1 MPLMGQ
7 KYTKPRLLTKV
18 NAWAGDESLL
28 AGGRPKV
35 RWRCDCSFIRFILV
49 IHQIL
54 AHVGYNLQD
63 EMIKKFKDI
72 SELSQYAARSF
83 IEIAKR
89 SIEERGRFLAS
100 LSGGSTPMRLYELL
114 GDQFQNQV
122 DWSLVHFF
130 WGDERCVPVD
140 DSGNSYGQTKK
151 VFFDKI
157 QIPNEN
163 IHRVLSEL
171 EPDSAAKDYANTLKA
186 FSEPPLDWPRFD
198 LALLGMGDDGHTASL
213 FPGSPVDVDSAT
225 LAVTAN
231 YQNDPS
237 MRVTMTQLVFND
249 AREVWFLVTGK
260 DKAET
265 LLNVL
270 DGVYK
275 PKLYPA
281 QRIKPTDENLVW
293 MIDEEAASLL

>member
-1 MPLMGQ
+1 
-7 KYTKPRLLTKV
+7 
-18 NAWAGDESLL
+18 
-28 AGGRPKV
+28 
-35 RWRCDCSFIRFILV
+35 
-49 IHQIL
+49 
-54 AHVGYNLQD
+54 
-63 EMIKKFKDI
+63 MIKKFKDI

-83 IEIAKR
+83 IEIAKK

-114 GDQFQNQV
+114 GNQFQNEV
-122 DWSLVHFF
+122 DWPLVHFF

-157 QIPNEN
+157 HIPAEN

-171 EPDSAAKDYANTLKA
+171 EPASAAKEYADTLKA

-213 FPGSPVDVDSAT
+213 FPGSPVNVDSPT

-231 YQNDPS
+231 YQGRPAN
-237 MRVTMTQLVFND
+237 RVTLTQNVLNSSRNVL
-249 AREVWFLVTGK
+249 FLVTGRA
-260 DKAET
+260 KAVT
-265 LLNVL
+265 LSRVL
-270 DGVYK
+270 SDNYM
-275 PKLYPA
+275 PA
-281 QRIKPTDENLVW
+281 ELPVQRIAPKNGNLIW
-293 MIDEEAASLL
+293 LIDEEAASFL